1 MISRSPSSQEFDSQK
16 TLRSRAMSRVPFSS
30 VFYCSNPLA
39 AALTRR
45 RTQLFFLALAV
56 VGNLSE
62 FWPLHIMDD
71 FMLQKSKHL
80 KFTNLQSRIVCP
92 DNICRDGPA
101 CPGIRSF
108 GLTLNGQPLQLAG
121 DYNTHNAS
129 ITLDLKEAI
138 EWNGW
143 YFETDASDP
152 GRDAIRFMLEAK
164 HDGQWE
170 TVGSSS
176 WAQVDQI

>member
-1 MISRSPSSQEFDSQK
+1 
-16 TLRSRAMSRVPFSS
+16 MSRVPFSS
-30 VFYCSNPLA
+30 VFYCSNQLA

-45 RTQLFFLALAV
+45 RTQLFFLALAI

-62 FWPLHIMDD
+62 FWILTIMDD

-80 KFTNLQSRIVCP
+80 KFTNLQSRQVSS
-92 DNICRDGPA
+92 DNKDPA
-101 CPGIRSF
+101 LNGPGIRSF
-108 GLTLNGQPLQLAG
+108 GLTLNGRPVQQEG
-121 DYNTHNAS
+121 DYTIDGS
-129 ITLDLKEAI
+129 TMTLDFKEDV

-152 GRDAIRFMLEAK
+152 GRDAVRFMLEAK

-170 TVGSSS
+170 LVGSSS